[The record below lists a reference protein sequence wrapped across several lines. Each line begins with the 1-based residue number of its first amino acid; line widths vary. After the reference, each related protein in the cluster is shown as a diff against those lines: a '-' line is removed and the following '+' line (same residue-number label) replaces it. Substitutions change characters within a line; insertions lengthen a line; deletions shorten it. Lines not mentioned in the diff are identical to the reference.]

1 MGSLIIGV
9 GNINKDVLEYNE
21 YIKKCSI
28 NINDWDELN
37 INTSNFNIIYLIVD
51 YSNKDVI
58 LANKIIKEIR
68 EMDNEIFIISICYNY
83 NSNTNSLSDYSN
95 GIACFK
101 EYDIKKIAGIIMTID
116 RTVNIPGLINIDM
129 YDLVA
134 ISKFGKKLVIG
145 CGDACGNNRAI
156 EACNNAMGNIDFTN
170 VKSIIINV
178 IASCNLSLSEV
189 NIAIEA
195 IREKNKDIELIFG
208 AGVDDS
214 YGDKLEIRIIG
225 FK

>member
-1 MGSLIIGV
+1 MAP
-9 GNINKDVLEYNE
+9 
-21 YIKKCSI
+21 KKFYAVRKGFKTGI
-28 NINDWDELN
+28 F
-37 INTSNFNIIYLIVD
+37 NTWS
-51 YSNKDVI
+51 
-58 LANKIIKEIR
+58 E
-68 EMDNEIFIISICYNY
+68 C
-83 NSNTNSLSDYSN
+83 
-95 GIACFK
+95 
-101 EYDIKKIAGIIMTID
+101 
-116 RTVNIPGLINIDM
+116 
-129 YDLVA
+129 
-134 ISKFGKKLVIG
+134 KKLVLG
-145 CGDACGNNRAI
+145 CGDACGNNSAI

-189 NIAIEA
+189 NRAIEA